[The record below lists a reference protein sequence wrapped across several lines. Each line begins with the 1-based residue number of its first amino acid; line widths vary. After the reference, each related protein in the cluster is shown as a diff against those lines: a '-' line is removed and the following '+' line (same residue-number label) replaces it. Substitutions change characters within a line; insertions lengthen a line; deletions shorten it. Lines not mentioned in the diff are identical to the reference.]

1 MACGPACA
9 FFFEKVLDLLVCE
22 GKPAYEAAISLCS
35 LEIAASEYLARRD
48 FYGRTLRSLAKQ
60 YGVQKMRTTIREFI
74 ATTTLPVRLSAMY
87 AELKDKLGVERGVA
101 YQKEWLKDEIDAAL
115 ADLRAD

>member
-1 MACGPACA
+1 M
-9 FFFEKVLDLLVCE
+9 LDLLVCE

-60 YGVQKMRTTIREFI
+60 YCVQKMRTTIREFI
-74 ATTTLPVRLSAMY
+74 ATATLPVTGCRLCMQSSRISWA
-87 AELKDKLGVERGVA
+87 
-101 YQKEWLKDEIDAAL
+101 
-115 ADLRAD
+115 

>member
-1 MACGPACA
+1 M
-9 FFFEKVLDLLVCE
+9 LVCE
-22 GKPAYEAAISLCS
+22 GKPAYEAAISLRS

-101 YQKEWLKDEIDAAL
+101 YQKEWLKAEIDAAL
-115 ADLRAD
+115 ADLRADSMSPSEDDED